1 MATAKLTRPS
11 LEAVESNND
20 FINSDY
26 EFGALREISVDVSP
40 SISLTF
46 KEPTAED
53 FLKLQEFENS
63 SNVSDVETTL
73 FTICLLH
80 VPDSGKKKISM
91 REAKKLS
98 ARQLKKIGGALKIL
112 IDDEEEQDFKS

>member
-26 EFGALREISVDVSP
+26 EFGTLREISVDVSP

>member
-26 EFGALREISVDVSP
+26 EFGTLREISVDVSP

-98 ARQLKKIGGALKIL
+98 ARQLKKIGEALKFL
-112 IDDEEEQDFKS
+112 MNDEEEQDFKS